1 MMLWLINQVFI
12 ALFCFSRSLAIK
24 CASLKN
30 EPYILRPTFI
40 DLNSIDLNYYP
51 FMIILDK
58 CNESCNAVDEV
69 SAKICAPS
77 KVKGVQVKVGNMRTR
92 KK

>member
-1 MMLWLINQVFI
+1 MLWLINQVFI
-12 ALFCFSRSLAIK
+12 ALFCFSRPLAIK

-58 CNESCNAVDEV
+58 CNESCNAVDDV
-69 SAKICAPS
+69 SVKICASS